1 MVVVSICVGGNVFP
15 YDRGPAHKIWS
26 WNDNYNA
33 HCYSRREK
41 MEEISSLV
49 QGQENSG
56 KIQILLGD
64 IKNLAIGV
72 GGSLIA
78 SGILSALQKI
88 M

>member
-1 MVVVSICVGGNVFP
+1 MLDTEFGKSASVL
-15 YDRGPAHKIWS
+15 
-26 WNDNYNA
+26 
-33 HCYSRREK
+33 REK

-49 QGQENSG
+49 QRQENSG